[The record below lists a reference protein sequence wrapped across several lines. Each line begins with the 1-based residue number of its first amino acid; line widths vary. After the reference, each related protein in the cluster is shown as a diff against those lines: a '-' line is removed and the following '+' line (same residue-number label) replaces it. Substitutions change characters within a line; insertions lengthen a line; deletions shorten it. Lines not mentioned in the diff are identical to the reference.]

1 LAGIYI
7 HIPFCKQA
15 CHYCN
20 FHFTTSLRR
29 KNEMVAA
36 LLSEITLRKDYL
48 QGENIET
55 VYFGGGTPSLFTGY
69 EVQSMIEHLRNVFN
83 LPGDAEI
90 TLETNPDDITD
101 ERLREWKNAGINR
114 LSIGVQSFFEED
126 LKWMNRAHTAAQAD
140 QSLQLAIKSFENISV
155 DLIYG
160 TPLLSNEKWKQNVD
174 RVVPYNIPH
183 LSCYALTVEPKT
195 PLYKMIREQRTADIN
210 PDKQSE
216 QFLLLMQWMEET
228 GYEQYEISNFAKP
241 GFRSRHNSSYWQG
254 KKYMGLGPSAHS
266 FDGVSRQWNVANNNI
281 YIDSI
286 NRGVLPFEKEV
297 LTPTQQLNEYIM
309 TSLRT
314 SEGLDFD
321 RIEKAVKHELLIMSS
336 KYIEGGLIIE
346 DENHLKLTKEGK
358 LLADGIAGNLFFT
371 EKTSAQKTIF

>member
-126 LKWMNRAHTAAQAD
+126 LKWMNRAHTAEQAN

-371 EKTSAQKTIF
+371 EKTSAQKTIS